1 MLTLVRRD
9 LNNMIL
15 LPLLQCRC
23 VIRARYFSRSRL
35 LVRTVD
41 RLIEARRSI
50 ATVSE
55 SSLTKTAY
63 NFKGT
68 EEGEY
73 RS

>member
-1 MLTLVRRD
+1 MLTLVRRN

-23 VIRARYFSRSRL
+23 VIPARYLSRSRV

-41 RLIEARRSI
+41 RLIEARRST

-63 NFKGT
+63 NSTGT

-73 RS
+73 LS